1 MRLKVHLNKK
11 DILGAGL
18 ICLLGLAAVLQVSA
32 TSVSRIA
39 GMGAGALPVLLG
51 SVLMCVGI
59 LWLFDSRLSPD
70 EDEDTDI
77 GVSKWRGCCGL
88 ASGVFAFLLLGKY
101 GGILPAVFASVFITV
116 LGDSRHTCGS
126 AALLATAALLLA
138 GLLMIFIPQLSYP
151 VLEKARLL
159 L

>member
-1 MRLKVHLNKK
+1 MRLKVHINKR
-11 DILGAGL
+11 DVLGAGL
-18 ICLLGLAAVLQVSA
+18 LCLLGLAVVLQVSA
-32 TSVSRIA
+32 SSVSRIA

-51 SVLMCVGI
+51 SLLMCVGI

-70 EDEDTDI
+70 EDEDGDI
-77 GVSKWRGCCGL
+77 GVSKWRGSCGL

-116 LGDSRHTCGS
+116 LGDSRHTCSS
-126 AALLATAALLLA
+126 AALLATGAMLLT
-138 GLLMIFIPQLSYP
+138 GLIMVFVPQLSYP